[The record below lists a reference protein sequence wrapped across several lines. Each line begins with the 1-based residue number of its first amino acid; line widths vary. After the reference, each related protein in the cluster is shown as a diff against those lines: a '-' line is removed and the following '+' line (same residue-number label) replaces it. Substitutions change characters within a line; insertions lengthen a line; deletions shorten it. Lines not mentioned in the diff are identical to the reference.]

1 MMSKPVAAD
10 GPKPKKSQLSQQDV
24 PAYSLKETLRL
35 AQALSDELA
44 KKPSSPLQVAA
55 AINLQPT
62 TAKFRMLA
70 SASSAYGL
78 TEGSAWAEKISL
90 TPLGRRSVS
99 PTTEG
104 DDALAQREALMRP
117 RVEREF
123 LTHYSGSKWPRE
135 DIGRNVLEEMGV
147 PTDQTSRALNLI
159 HENAN
164 AHGLLTLISGAEFV
178 NLEKGTASVPAHID
192 DEAIL
197 EDEVLVPA
205 AGLETG
211 TSELTAPAPPSQP
224 DKDNKRVFITHGK
237 KRDIVQQM
245 KVLLEYGEFEP
256 VVAMDKQAGAV
267 TLSDKVID
275 EMRACSAAIIHVN
288 VENKLIDA
296 EGQEHQKLNDNVLIE
311 IGAALA
317 LYGHNFILLVESG
330 AKLPSNLDG
339 LYQVR
344 YSGEGL
350 DHESTMALLKAFAGF
365 RQSA

>member
-1 MMSKPVAAD
+1 MSAATSSES
-10 GPKPKKSQLSQQDV
+10 PKSKKSQLSQQDV
-24 PAYSLKETLRL
+24 PAYTLNETLRL
-35 AQALSDELA
+35 ARALSDELA

-90 TPLGRRSVS
+90 TPLGKRAVS
-99 PTTEG
+99 PTSEG
-104 DDALAQREALMRP
+104 DDILAQRESLMRP
-117 RVEREF
+117 RVQREF
-123 LTHYSGSKWPRE
+123 LTRYSGNKWPRQ

-147 PTDQTSRALNLI
+147 PTEQTSRALDLI
-159 HENAN
+159 HVNATN
-164 AHGLLTLISGAEFV
+164 HGLLTLISGAEFV
-178 NLEKGTASVPAHID
+178 NLE
-192 DEAIL
+192 ERAISTPVEEVNAVT
-197 EDEVLVPA
+197 EDENGLLDLDEGVDTA
-205 AGLETG
+205 APT
-211 TSELTAPAPPSQP
+211 PPVIA
-224 DKDNKRVFITHGK
+224 KAENKRVFITHGK
-237 KRDIVQQM
+237 KRDIVKQI
-245 KVLLEYGEFEP
+245 KVLLEYGEFEA
-256 VVAMDKQAGAV
+256 VVAMDNQAGAV

-275 EMRACSAAIIHVN
+275 EMRSCSAAIIHIN

-296 EGQEHQKLNDNVLIE
+296 DGQEHQQLNDNVLIE

-317 LYGHNFILLVESG
+317 LYGHNFILLVEDG

-365 RQSA
+365 RQAS